1 MREPETHALQAQTM
15 KQDFKAGQ
23 SIAFIRYGRAV
34 DGSARELVVSQ
45 IVMDHLQMD
54 VAEAVFRGCLEGE
67 SQMCD
72 MGWMGRDG

>member
-1 MREPETHALQAQTM
+1 M
-15 KQDFKAGQ
+15 KQEFKSGQ
-23 SIAFIRYGRAV
+23 SIASISGGRAV

-45 IVMDHLQMD
+45 IVMDRVQMD

-67 SQMCD
+67 SRMCD